1 MKAATRKEN
10 DDGGEIEPVSGQPI
24 LDAEKNLTRN
34 TTKDSSPPVGEEGRA
49 TVSTGKRGEDGNKE
63 K

>member
-1 MKAATRKEN
+1 MKTATGREA

-49 TVSTGKRGEDGNKE
+49 TVSKDKRGENGG
-63 K
+63 

>member
-1 MKAATRKEN
+1 MRTKAGLTH
-10 DDGGEIEPVSGQPI
+10 DDGGEMESVSGQPI

-49 TVSTGKRGEDGNKE
+49 TVSKDKRGEDGD
-63 K
+63 

>member
-1 MKAATRKEN
+1 MRTTAGRTA

-49 TVSTGKRGEDGNKE
+49 TVPQDKRGENGD
-63 K
+63 